1 MFCQSRRLRE
11 ARLTDIDLA
20 TKVQTRSG
28 YTRICQSWLDR
39 RDSGIWDWGNNSQ
52 KPHNPDWGCSI
63 KFYFDTALRNLAKL
77 ISFTI
82 QLEVF
87 SRGSDSCFCQE
98 SRLLLVHRRKFGWSS
113 TLFLKSLQLF
123 IIVEAFSHCLTII
136 FNQFNESWYPVRP
149 FYRLVSFKST
159 VVYSSRKF
167 FLQIWGI
174 ILRMLHKTAPL
185 SICLS

>member
-11 ARLTDIDLA
+11 VRLADIDLA
-20 TKVQTRSG
+20 TKVLTRSG

-63 KFYFDTALRNLAKL
+63 KFYFDTAIQNLAKL
-77 ISFTI
+77 YFCFTI

-87 SRGSDSCFCQE
+87 SRGSDSCFCQG

-113 TLFLKSLQLF
+113 TLFFKWVQLF
-123 IIVEAFSHCLTII
+123 IVEAFSHCLTII

-159 VVYSSRKF
+159 LVYSPRKF
-167 FLQIWGI
+167 LLQILGI
-174 ILRMLHKTAPL
+174 MRMLHITAFL
-185 SICLS
+185 SICWP